1 MLRKIEIN
9 HVTSGN
15 CWTSGWIEV
24 EKIEP
29 EMAVLSLVNLDENAV
44 ILVTKS
50 DGGTIAIPTNVWNE
64 SVRTIEYKEKVKT

>member
-9 HVTSGN
+9 HIASGN
-15 CWTSGWIEV
+15 LWTSGWIEI
-24 EKIEP
+24 ETIEP

-50 DGGTIAIPTNVWNE
+50 DGGTIAIPTNIWNE
-64 SVRTIEYKEKVKT
+64 SVRSIEYKQKT